1 MRTAT
6 RYMIRRMLLDDIPQV
21 LEVERESF
29 PAMWPPT
36 AFKRELQQNRMAHY
50 TVIVEHDP
58 SRRPVVEITP
68 EEEEQRPVG
77 LSRIWGELRQFLGT
91 DGTSASPL
99 PPVDQRP
106 EVIVG
111 FIGVW
116 MLPDEAHIVTVAVR
130 DSHRRR
136 GIGELLVITAIEMAQ
151 ERGQSI
157 VTLECRVTNEPALAL
172 YEKYGFE
179 QVGLRPRY
187 YSDNHEDAYIL
198 TAGSILTDDYQ
209 RGFETLRADH
219 NRRYGDFEL
228 IQETRGNPV

>member
-1 MRTAT
+1 
-6 RYMIRRMLLDDIPQV
+6 MLSDDIPQV
-21 LEVERESF
+21 LEIERESF

-50 TVIVEHDP
+50 TVVVEHDP
-58 SRRPVVEITP
+58 SRRPIVEIGP
-68 EEEEQRPVG
+68 DEEQRPGG
-77 LSRIWGELRQFLGT
+77 LSRIWGELRQFLGS
-91 DGTSASPL
+91 DGTAGSQL
-99 PPVDQRP
+99 PPLDQRA

-111 FIGVW
+111 FIGAW
-116 MLPDEAHIVTVAVR
+116 MLPDEAHIVTLAVR

-136 GIGELLVITAIEMAQ
+136 GIGALLVITAIELAQ

-157 VTLECRVTNEPALAL
+157 VTLECRVTNEPALTL

-198 TAGSILTDDYQ
+198 TAGSVLTDRYRRD
-209 RGFETLRADH
+209 FEALRADN

-228 IQETRGNPV
+228 S